1 MFTNCCTN
9 SCIWIL
15 VRLFL
20 LWAGRQLMLVLWYCS
35 CFCLGM
41 NFITNRKPTN
51 AYLSWASWMVTG
63 DWLRSRPEQGRDQQG
78 QGKSSKMI
86 KSSMKRTQL
95 HLSSL
100 DVLTPLFSVAEGSVA
115 AQARLAHR
123 PVAPQHS
130 TQLQLQLHVF
140 KAKLRTRA
148 TQKNERPQILSSL

>member
-1 MFTNCCTN
+1 
-9 SCIWIL
+9 
-15 VRLFL
+15 
-20 LWAGRQLMLVLWYCS
+20 MLVLWYCS

-41 NFITNRKPTN
+41 NFITNRKQTN
-51 AYLSWASWMVTG
+51 ANQSLHWLKNQCTIVGCRLNG

-86 KSSMKRTQL
+86 KRSMKRTQL
-95 HLSSL
+95 HFSSL
-100 DVLTPLFSVAEGSVA
+100 DVLTPLFSVAEGPVA

-140 KAKLRTRA
+140 KAKLCTRA
-148 TQKNERPQILSSL
+148 TQKNERPQILSLL